1 MALEAPPISPRCTL
15 LKYRW
20 LWLTFVLLTA
30 DMGLP
35 LAEAEA
41 EWMDSESRI
50 EIPRGLGVD
59 RHPLR
64 CEVTGRTAF
73 FAYFQRLSG
82 SFVRGR
88 ECRFS
93 SSPKHCG

>member
-1 MALEAPPISPRCTL
+1 M
-15 LKYRW
+15 KYRW

-50 EIPRGLGVD
+50 EIPQGLGWTDILYAV
-59 RHPLR
+59 
-64 CEVTGRTAF
+64 
-73 FAYFQRLSG
+73 
-82 SFVRGR
+82 
-88 ECRFS
+88 
-93 SSPKHCG
+93 K